1 MDTIPFYRIFAAF
14 PRPNGST
21 AGVFTPDGR
30 VLSFNMGLRHPS
42 YNPAGKK
49 ICGVYEKNGRE
60 TIGLTEAGAEEI
72 TPLFSLSG
80 KELSHTALSPDNQ
93 KIAFI
98 ATDAATGESV
108 LRVIMREEFGWF
120 PMPFVKPAAV
130 PAPVCFCT
138 PDTLMFTGADGA
150 LNITLAARRPKTIPV
165 RTNGT
170 VPAYHAG
177 ARLTACVC
185 DGRISITGGFFDEIE
200 VENVTAQSFNRDGT
214 ALLFADANAVYS
226 YDPALKKKTKLFET
240 AEPACFVSEY

>member
-14 PRPNGST
+14 PRPNG
-21 AGVFTPDGR
+21 AKAAVFTPDGR

-49 ICGVYEKNGRE
+49 ICGVFEKNGRE
-60 TIGLTEAGAEEI
+60 TIGMTETGSDGI

-80 KELSHTALSPDNQ
+80 KTISHTALSPDNQ

-98 ATDAATGESV
+98 ATDDATGQSV

-120 PMPFVKPAAV
+120 PMPFVKPPAV

-138 PDTLMFTGADGA
+138 PDTLMFTGADGS

-165 RTNGT
+165 RANAT

-185 DGRISITGGFFDEIE
+185 GGSILITGGFFDEIKA
-200 VENVTAQSFNRDGT
+200 ENVTALSFTRDGT
-214 ALLFADANAVYS
+214 TLLFADGNAVYG

-240 AEPACFVSEY
+240 DEPACFVSEY

>member
-14 PRPNGST
+14 LRPNG
-21 AGVFTPDGR
+21 AKAAVFTPDGR

-49 ICGVYEKNGRE
+49 ICGVFEKNGKE
-60 TIGLTEAGAEEI
+60 TIGMTETGSDGI

-80 KELSHTALSPDNQ
+80 KTISHTAISPDNQ
-93 KIAFI
+93 KIAFV
-98 ATDAATGESV
+98 ATDDATGQSV

-138 PDTLMFTGADGA
+138 PDTLMFTGADGS

-165 RTNGT
+165 RANAT

-185 DGRISITGGFFDEIE
+185 GGSILITGGFFDEIKA
-200 VENVTAQSFNRDGT
+200 ENVTALSFTRDGT
-214 ALLFADANAVYS
+214 TLLFADGNAVYG

-240 AEPACFVSEY
+240 DEPACFVSEY